1 MAFKSFKYG
10 SMLSIVNPSG
20 KFNNIPFL
28 YLNMAGKQSNM
39 YDANKYMND
48 TLGEIEEMT
57 SSTAIGGGGGYQGD
71 MITTSF
77 IKF

>member
-28 YLNMAGKQSNM
+28 YLNMAGKQSH
-39 YDANKYMND
+39 YDANKYVND

-57 SSTAIGGGGGYQGD
+57 SSTTLGVGGYQDD

-77 IKF
+77 IKFT